1 MYSHTEADVS
11 SQCLLEANVSTEV
24 CLTVLD
30 TLSTFIMG
38 FKVRESPR
46 RTTSSAPGSPA
57 LTFLL
62 CPQTQLTSDLGHNPL
77 MKKVFQVHLCFLQI
91 PQSEAALKQV
101 FTSLRTF
108 IYKVKAAR
116 VLSHVSLLN
125 RTVCVT

>member
-30 TLSTFIMG
+30 TLSIFIMG
-38 FKVRESPR
+38 FKVSVVTACCYTQPRDIIFYILVHWFSP
-46 RTTSSAPGSPA
+46 S
-57 LTFLL
+57 
-62 CPQTQLTSDLGHNPL
+62 PQTQLNSDLGHNPL

-108 IYKVKAAR
+108 IYKVKD
-116 VLSHVSLLN
+116 S
-125 RTVCVT
+125 